1 MTGSSA
7 QPLSPHPLHSPNSLA
22 ERGKIDKAK
31 RVLQSV
37 RGVDDVEVEF
47 QDIIDA
53 VDEVCSYACP
63 YHFYCS

>member
-1 MTGSSA
+1 MHSN
-7 QPLSPHPLHSPNSLA
+7 SPNSLA

-53 VDEVCSYACP
+53 VDEVCIISHVPANTNTITP
-63 YHFYCS
+63 